1 MKHDNIH
8 ETPDVS
14 YIHNEGVAHEASD
27 VNVGAIAKFTV
38 GLLAFTLLTL
48 LLMWL
53 LKGFLEK
60 QAEARPEDKPPPMAM
75 KEADRRAQEI
85 GPRLQGAPGYGAKS
99 LDGSKVNL
107 ELREPDAEYH
117 VLRAQWD
124 QILQKGAT
132 DPADAKKQLVIPIA
146 EAKRKLLESG
156 TLKSAPNTTETYDRM
171 SEMPSSSSS
180 GRKTERRLQ

>member
-38 GLLAFTLLTL
+38 GLLVFTLLTL

-60 QAEARPEDKPPPMAM
+60 QAAARPEDTPHPMAM
-75 KEADRRAQEI
+75 KEEDRRKQEI

-99 LDGSKVNL
+99 LDGTKVNL
-107 ELREPDAEYH
+107 ELREPEAEYH
-117 VLRAQWD
+117 VLRDQWNEVLEKGTKD
-124 QILQKGAT
+124 PNGQQKV
-132 DPADAKKQLVIPIA
+132 LPIE
-146 EAKRKLLESG
+146 EAMRKLLEGG
-156 TLKSAPNTTETYDRM
+156 TLKSSPNATETYDQM
-171 SEMPSSSSS
+171 GEMPSSSSA
-180 GRKTERRLQ
+180 GRKNERRLQ

>member
-1 MKHDNIH
+1 MTHDNIH

-53 LKGFLEK
+53 FKGFLEK
-60 QAEARPEDKPPPMAM
+60 QAEARPEDKRPPMAM
-75 KEADRRAQEI
+75 KEAEQRAQEI
-85 GPRLQGAPGYGAKS
+85 GPRLQGAPGYGAKN
-99 LDGSKVNL
+99 LDGTKVNL
-107 ELREPDAEYH
+107 ELREPAAEYH
-117 VLRAQWD
+117 VIRAEWD
-124 QILQKGAT
+124 QILEKGST
-132 DPADAKKQLVIPIA
+132 DPAGKTQVLPIEDAKK
-146 EAKRKLLESG
+146 KLLESG
-156 TLKSAPNTTETYDRM
+156 TLKSSPTATETYDQM
-171 SEMPSSSSS
+171 GEMPSSSSA